1 MLLENSIAGRNAGN
15 AIRYIVSLN
24 HGMVH
29 SHVNVPA
36 SLDIHS
42 QLVFSK
48 RSDDRAAVARPT
60 WSETDRLNDIQS
72 QQLEWPVPN
81 HPCFVP

>member
-36 SLDIHS
+36 SLSIHFA
-42 QLVFSK
+42 LVLAQP
-48 RSDDRAAVARPT
+48 SDDRAAVARPT
-60 WSETDRLNDIQS
+60 WM
-72 QQLEWPVPN
+72 
-81 HPCFVP
+81 